1 MAENIINDLGKE
13 LVDLEGIHGQHPESG
28 AGINSGNSYIDKYT
42 NKVFGAPYQLLDSV
56 DRRFPDINSHVGNE
70 YLRNILLD
78 SPILH
83 IKPGLPK
90 YTGGTDATS
99 ISQGVKDIYM
109 DVTQG
114 DMSFASSL
122 LDQLATSTI
131 FGGGSKLQKR
141 MFGFRE
147 CYYDY
152 MQHVNY
158 MCRSMA
164 TFLNLT
170 KGAELPSGA
179 FTANGTFE
187 EFATFKWENYR
198 MMADS
203 RVLKP
208 SEYLVEIGE
217 SGIVADIKA
226 TGHTASGIG
235 KLFLSGVLGLT
246 DVATGGNIDGLGD
259 ISSEV
264 MSGGLNE
271 ISEAWKFAAN
281 TSMSD
286 SLVDKICSVEFMVE
300 PTSFT
305 ETLVNDTAPST
316 IENLIDGISSDLGA
330 EIAFITNSNADLGM
344 IEGVA
349 DLLGSTLDSAVTML
363 GGLVQTT
370 AGGFTG
376 NLFNGAF
383 NSIKGQKM
391 IYPEIYKKS
400 NSQMDYNFSIT
411 LTSPYG
417 DIYNYFMNIIV
428 PLMHLIALAAPRMVT
443 ANTTTSPYMIQA
455 YIPGMCTCHLGII
468 SQMNIQKNPTGKHVS
483 VHGFPLTVKVDFT
496 IKELYNAMSISPGN
510 DPSSFLFNETLNDYM
525 SNLAGLAPSV
535 DTYVQQRENAFKNLN
550 EYIAS
555 GTYVE
560 DVINAT
566 TTKIEDMYNPF
577 TGR

>member
-1 MAENIINDLGKE
+1 MTDSIVNDLGKE

-28 AGINSGNSYIDKYT
+28 AGIDSGNSYIDKYT
-42 NKVFGAPYQLLDSV
+42 NKIFGAPYQLLDSV
-56 DRRFPDINSHVGNE
+56 DRRFPDINPHVGNE
-70 YLRNILLD
+70 YLRSILLN

-99 ISQGVKDIYM
+99 ISQGIKDIYM
-109 DVTQG
+109 DTTQG
-114 DMSFASSL
+114 DMSFASAL
-122 LDQLATSTI
+122 LDQLAASTI

-170 KGAELPSGA
+170 KGGEFPSGA
-179 FTANGTFE
+179 FLSNGSWE
-187 EFATFKWENYR
+187 EFATFRWENYR

-203 RVLKP
+203 KVLKP
-208 SEYLVEIGE
+208 SEYLASIGE
-217 SGIVADIKA
+217 TGIIADIKA
-226 TGHTASGIG
+226 AGETVGGVSS
-235 KLFLSGVLGLT
+235 LFLSGVLGVA
-246 DVATGGNIDGLGD
+246 DFATGGNTGIGD
-259 ISSEV
+259 TASSL
-264 MSGGLNE
+264 MTNGLNQ

-300 PTSFT
+300 PISFT

-316 IENLIDGISSDLGA
+316 IENMIDSISSDLGS
-330 EIAFITNSNADLGM
+330 EIAFITNSSADLGM

-363 GGLVQTT
+363 GGLIQNT
-370 AGGFTG
+370 AGGFTN
-376 NLFNGAF
+376 NLFSGAF

-428 PLMHLIALAAPRMVT
+428 PLMHLIALASPRMVT
-443 ANTTTSPYMIQA
+443 ANTTTSPYLVQA
-455 YIPGMCTCHLGII
+455 YIPGMCTCQLGII
-468 SQMNIQKNPTGKHVS
+468 SQMNIQKNPTTKHVS

-525 SNLAGLAPSV
+525 ANLAGLVPSV

-550 EYIAS
+550 QYLSS
-555 GTYVE
+555 GTWYE
-560 DVINAT
+560 DIVNKT